1 MSAEDRYVFVAE
13 WYDQQSSLLRK
24 FYLGYY
30 LSDKTIDLVSPNAV
44 LLYLP
49 FELLSF
55 VSLSIK
61 VSSNLFKIKINE
73 TSIFS

>member
-1 MSAEDRYVFVAE
+1 MVWIKINIKMSAEDRYVFVAV

-44 LLYLP
+44 LLYLL
-49 FELLSF
+49 FELLLLCF
-55 VSLSIK
+55 TLY
-61 VSSNLFKIKINE
+61 
-73 TSIFS
+73 